1 MVLQEGYRNRTSELY
16 GFQTRKQDVT
26 SRNPLKHIHSSV
38 HIPGQ
43 QQRHFVP
50 AACQTEPSLDSHP
63 TARNQYLEDGL
74 AAPAPAQPARG
85 RMVAEKRD
93 CSSLAVSREV
103 AHVVPADSSQ
113 LGVAH
118 RRLEESW

>member
-1 MVLQEGYRNRTSELY
+1 MVLQERYRNRTSELH
-16 GFQTRKQDVT
+16 GFQHRKQDVI
-26 SRNPLKHIHSSV
+26 SRNPLKHIRSFV

-43 QQRHFVP
+43 QQPRFDP
-50 AACQTEPSLDSHP
+50 TACQTEPSSGSHP
-63 TARNQYLEDGL
+63 TARSQSLEDGL
-74 AAPAPAQPARG
+74 AAPATAQPEKG

-113 LGVAH
+113 LGVA
-118 RRLEESW
+118 LQQSEES

>member
-1 MVLQEGYRNRTSELY
+1 MVLQERYRNRTTKLY
-16 GFQTRKQDVT
+16 GFQNRKQDVT
-26 SRNPLKHIHSSV
+26 SRNPLEHIHSFA

-43 QQRHFVP
+43 QQQHFDP
-50 AACQTEPSLDSHP
+50 AACQTERSSGSHP
-63 TARNQYLEDGL
+63 TAQSQSLEDGL
-74 AAPAPAQPARG
+74 AAPAPAQPAKG

-93 CSSLAVSREV
+93 RSSLDVSREV

-118 RRLEESW
+118 QQSEES